1 MESKFNIQAKITKLN
16 QAKIDLP
23 KLIGNIGQTFF
34 QLNFDKQQWGGVAW
48 LPRKDGTRYAKKM
61 YGHAILVGGTGDL
74 RRAMQNTIKS
84 TDWRKIVWA
93 VKGVPYAEFI
103 QEGTNT
109 MPKRQIIGYNEDMMK
124 MVTRKIE
131 SEFNKIMQHEK

>member
-23 KLIGNIGQTFF
+23 KLIGNIGQAFF
-34 QLNFDKQQWGGVAW
+34 QLNFDKQQWNGVAW
-48 LPRKDGTRYAKKM
+48 LPRKDGTWYAKEM
-61 YGHAILVGGTGDL
+61 YGHAILVGRSGDL

-93 VKGVPYAEFI
+93 VKDVAYAGFI
-103 QEGTNT
+103 NEGTDD
-109 MPKRQIIGYNEDMMK
+109 MPKRQFIGYNDEMMK
-124 MVTRKIE
+124 LVTRKID
-131 SEFNKIMQHEK
+131 SEFKKIMQHEK